1 MNENNKK
8 VRNYS
13 LEHLYNICQVRLLN
27 KSLIKINK
35 KRLIEKNGKKKV
47 KENQKAATGIASILS
62 MFASSSS
69 R

>member
-35 KRLIEKNGKKKV
+35 KKADRKKWEEK
-47 KENQKAATGIASILS
+47 S
-62 MFASSSS
+62 
-69 R
+69 